1 MIGRRRRAANPR
13 LTRTG
18 RHADSRDEAGRHD
31 LRPDPRPATARR
43 PTHYPRAA
51 KAYGTAIFGIPAP
64 RAGRGH
70 VPPGSYVSRFKTHLY
85 KKFCK

>member
-70 VPPGSYVSRFKTHLY
+70 VPPRVVRLAI
-85 KKFCK
+85 